1 MKALL
6 RLSVK
11 ALYCASITAVEQ
23 LEEVQ
28 AARERAEAERKKLK
42 ADIAQVCV
50 RIERESL
57 NREP

>member
-1 MKALL
+1 
-6 RLSVK
+6 
-11 ALYCASITAVEQ
+11 

-50 RIERESL
+50 RIY
-57 NREP
+57 

>member
-1 MKALL
+1 MKALCYYCIRVL
-6 RLSVK
+6 

-50 RIERESL
+50 RIY
-57 NREP
+57 